1 MNKKILFLLGGSPLQ
16 IDLLRKAK
24 ERYNVVVIDGNPDCY
39 LRSEAD
45 EFIHLDFSDTEKLE
59 ALAKQK
65 QPALILTM
73 ASEPGNL
80 AAAIVSAR
88 LNLTYNTPDVVHTTI
103 NKLHMKQRLADSR
116 IATASYLSV
125 TGVAERPGSL
135 EGFAFPL
142 VVKPAQSSAGRGVRL
157 VSNSTEL
164 TEAIALAKAISKDG
178 CALIEEFIS
187 GAQYSIETI
196 SCSGQHTILGITHEH
211 FGPPPYF
218 AETQQMFPAPVDE
231 ATAAQMH
238 RLVRHTLNAFNIQYG
253 ACHIEVRVTSEGE
266 IFIIEIASRIG
277 GWRSELIRK
286 ATGIEYCELLLQ
298 AHEGVQPK
306 LERTREKYCLVKMLF
321 NQKDLDLEHSLDQN
335 PIYTISQ
342 ITWLKDTI
350 SQTQCSL
357 MDSAGY
363 YFVEANTIKD
373 ALNAL

>member
-1 MNKKILFLLGGSPLQ
+1 MLGGSPLQ
-16 IDLLRKAK
+16 IDLLKKAK
-24 ERYNVVVIDGNPDCY
+24 ERYHVVVIDGNLDCY
-39 LRSEAD
+39 LRPEAD
-45 EFIHLDFSDTEKLE
+45 EFIHLDFSDTENLE

-80 AAAIVSAR
+80 AAAIVSDR
-88 LNLTYNTPDVVHTTI
+88 LNLTYNTPDVVLTTI
-103 NKLHMKQRLADSR
+103 NKLRMKQRLADSR

-125 TGVAERPGSL
+125 TGGAEGPASL
-135 EGFAFPL
+135 EGFEFPL

-157 VSNSTEL
+157 VRNGIEL
-164 TEAIALAKAISKDG
+164 AEAITLAKAISKDG

-196 SCSGQHTILGITHEH
+196 SCSGQHSILGITQEH

-218 AETQQMFPAPVDE
+218 AEIQQIFPAPVDE
-231 ATAAQMH
+231 ATAVQIH
-238 RLVRHTLNAFNIQYG
+238 SLIKHTLNAFNIQYG
-253 ACHIEVRVTSEGE
+253 ACHIEVRVTPEGE

-277 GWRSELIRK
+277 GWRSELIKK
-286 ATGIEYCELLLQ
+286 ATGIEYCELLIQ

-321 NQKDLDLEHSLDQN
+321 NQNDLDFENYLNKN

-342 ITWLKDTI
+342 ITWLKDDI
-350 SQTQCSL
+350 SQAQCSL